1 MFSPSSSTIISLLW
15 RYLITMA
22 IKQESILSGKL
33 GKEVHYPVK
42 GVERVR
48 TSPEH
53 VNQPGT
59 DTQKAHWGSFVDIV
73 RLSSRMSDAAKIGM
87 AYPARRKKS
96 FPYLLFRS
104 INKDCFTPEGNIDY
118 PRVIISLGTVAR
130 VDITSVKIQTIDE
143 SYRRAVTITFDPCL
157 QSSNANPDDELYLF
171 AYCPSHCE
179 GVLYEPVPRIASTH
193 TAILPARWFL
203 SEPSTNTV
211 EPSNNQEVDIHL
223 YAFLRCPGPTADT
236 PPNACASARNRR
248 GQTSTTIYIPLSH
261 PLCPM

>member
-1 MFSPSSSTIISLLW
+1 MATIKGSS
-15 RYLITMA
+15 
-22 IKQESILSGKL
+22 LSGKV
-33 GKEVHYPVK
+33 GKKIHYNVN
-42 GVERVR
+42 GTERVR

-59 DTQKAHWGSFVDIV
+59 DIQRAHWGAFTDIV
-73 RLSSRMSDAAKIGM
+73 RLSSQMSAAHKIGL
-87 AYPARRKKS
+87 AYPARRNHTY
-96 FPYLLFRS
+96 PYLHFRS
-104 INKDCFTPEGNIDY
+104 INKDCFTPDGAIDY
-118 PRVIISLGTVAR
+118 PRVIISYGTVAR

-203 SEPSTNTV
+203 SEPSANTV

-223 YAFLRCPGPTADT
+223 YAFLRCPGPTDAT
-236 PPNACASARNRR
+236 PTEARSSAKNRR
-248 GQTSTTIYIPLSH
+248 GQTSTTIYIPL
-261 PLCPM
+261 

>member
-1 MFSPSSSTIISLLW
+1 MALSNHYGNKTRIHSKRKTWQRGSLSRQRGRTCAHQPRACESARYRYPESSLGIVC
-15 RYLITMA
+15 RY
-22 IKQESILSGKL
+22 
-33 GKEVHYPVK
+33 
-42 GVERVR
+42 R
-48 TSPEH
+48 TP
-53 VNQPGT
+53 
-59 DTQKAHWGSFVDIV
+59 
-73 RLSSRMSDAAKIGM
+73 L
-87 AYPARRKKS
+87 
-96 FPYLLFRS
+96 FPYVRCRQNF
-104 INKDCFTPEGNIDY
+104 
-118 PRVIISLGTVAR
+118 ISLGTVAR

-193 TAILPARWFL
+193 TAILPAGWFL
-203 SEPSTNTV
+203 SEPSANTV

-236 PPNACASARNRR
+236 PPNARASARNRR